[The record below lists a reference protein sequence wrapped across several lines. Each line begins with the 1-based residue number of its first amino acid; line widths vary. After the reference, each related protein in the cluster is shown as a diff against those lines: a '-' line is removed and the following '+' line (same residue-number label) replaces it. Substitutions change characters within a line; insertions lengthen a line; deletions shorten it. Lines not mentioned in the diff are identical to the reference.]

1 MWLAGPWAGEHC
13 AEEGGRGW
21 WVLSGLPLGPHASWQ
36 VAEPHLGLC
45 AVSAMCSSAQ
55 WEGSLSE
62 RWVWGEVPAIR
73 PSPVPRV
80 GRCSMGQTLLG

>member
-1 MWLAGPWAGEHC
+1 MWLAGPGPGSTVLRKEAEAGGFSLGFPWSPSPS
-13 AEEGGRGW
+13 GGCQS
-21 WVLSGLPLGPHASWQ
+21 LI
-36 VAEPHLGLC
+36 GLC

-55 WEGSLSE
+55 WEASLSE
-62 RWVWGEVPAIR
+62 WWVWGEVPTLR